1 MIESKVISLEERA
14 KDEAKSYLEELLSE
28 GARKLLQA
36 AIENEVAEYLEAN
49 RERRSDAG
57 QRVIVRNGHHPE
69 RELVTGIGPIK
80 VRQPRIRHRDGQKFS
95 SAILPPYM
103 RRVPSIDALIPA
115 LYLKGISTG
124 DFTEA
129 LSAILG
135 ERASGLSATNVVR
148 LKAGWEEEY
157 KAWCKRSPSEH
168 PWCGRVTLYPKPC
181 SRTSSFFLGF
191 VILRLNSCRRV
202 HDIVVVNPGKTGLD
216 LRQTRICAIHEH
228 GANSP
233 TIPVHIDLLDLD
245 CFPSHQ
251 HGAARDTFPKA
262 WPRSGASIHASR
274 MRICWLP
281 DAKIVIVSPSLTR
294 ITWPVGSATA
304 AVTRRSTI
312 HPRKPGRR

>member
-1 MIESKVISLEERA
+1 MLTRGAKRKDAPVIESKVISLEERA

-129 LSAILG
+129 LTAILG

-157 KAWCKRSPSEH
+157 KAWCKR
-168 PWCGRVTLYPKPC
+168 
-181 SRTSSFFLGF
+181 
-191 VILRLNSCRRV
+191 
-202 HDIVVVNPGKTGLD
+202 D
-216 LRQTRICAIHEH
+216 LRA
-228 GANSP
+228 
-233 TIPVHIDLLDLD
+233 
-245 CFPSHQ
+245 
-251 HGAARDTFPKA
+251 KA
-262 WPRSGASIHASR
+262 Y
-274 MRICWLP
+274 
-281 DAKIVIVSPSLTR
+281 VY
-294 ITWPVGSATA
+294 
-304 AVTRRSTI
+304 
-312 HPRKPGRR
+312 